1 MSGLGPPAL
10 QQPESPR
17 RLGVVP
23 FFAVYCLLLF
33 GLPAQLIVPGMGA
46 NGTPAT
52 VVALFGF
59 VWWVM
64 VTLIPGEKE
73 IRDHNPVR
81 YALAAYAFVLMVA
94 WTVGKARPLTALE
107 ATTSDRALM
116 AMCGLFGLALVAID
130 GLRSMNEVDR
140 VVDWVV
146 LCSMMMVAVG
156 LVQFFTGYD
165 LARQIRIPGLQF
177 NAQIAEINSRSIF
190 NRPRG
195 TALHPI
201 EYGVV
206 SAALVPLAY
215 WRASRLGT
223 KRAYI
228 PVAALFF
235 GAMVSISRS
244 AVLSFAVLGV
254 VLMLGGSWRQ
264 RFAFLAATIGGV
276 VVAGVLVNGLVGTI
290 KSLFTGTGSDPSVQA
305 RLDRF
310 PAVVELVSEHPW
322 LGRGFG
328 TYTPEDYFLLDNEI
342 QKTAIESGLVGVA
355 VLVVFIFFVVSVS
368 WRTRGTDDLSRIRG
382 TALAATILGIFIS
395 TYTFDAFF
403 YKILM
408 GTLYMCI
415 GLVGAIWRLT
425 RAERNQAATTF
436 TTDATRALAAP
447 GPQPLAT
454 P

>member
-1 MSGLGPPAL
+1 MSGLAPPAL
-10 QQPESPR
+10 QDHKSQR
-17 RLGVVP
+17 RIGVVP

-33 GLPAQLIVPGMGA
+33 GIPAQLIVPGMGA

-52 VVALFGF
+52 VVALLGF
-59 VWWVM
+59 VWWGM

-73 IRDHNPVR
+73 IRDPNPVR
-81 YALAAYAFVLMVA
+81 YALAVYAVVVMAA
-94 WTVGKARPLTALE
+94 WIVGKTRPLTSLE

-116 AMCGLFGLALVAID
+116 AMCGLFGVALVAID
-130 GLRSMNEVDR
+130 GLRSMKEVDR
-140 VVDWVV
+140 VVDWIV
-146 LCSMMMVAVG
+146 LCSMLMVTVG
-156 LVQFFTGYD
+156 LMQFFTGYD
-165 LARQIRIPGLQF
+165 LARHIRIPGLQF

-206 SAALVPLAY
+206 CAALLPLAY
-215 WRASRLGT
+215 WRASRLRT
-223 KRAYI
+223 KMAYV
-228 PVAALFF
+228 PVAALFLA
-235 GAMVSISRS
+235 AMVSLSRS
-244 AVLSFAVLGV
+244 AVLSFAVLGI

-264 RFAFLAATIGGV
+264 RLAFVAATIGGV
-276 VVAGVLVNGLVGTI
+276 VAAGVLVNGLVGTI
-290 KSLFTGTGSDPSVQA
+290 FSLFTGTESDPSLQA

-328 TYTPEDYFLLDNEI
+328 TYTPIDYFLLDNEI

-355 VLVVFIFFVVSVS
+355 VLVIFIFFVVTIS
-368 WRTRGTDDLSRIRG
+368 WRTRGHDDLSRLRG
-382 TALAATILGIFIS
+382 SALAATILGIFIS